1 MENLLVAPAISKLLQ
16 FTVSQLIFNL
26 YGIHVVFVTSP
37 CSLQCMPFHILS
49 HVLFLPHDFFP
60 PHLYLEVW
68 RGFCTFLCI
77 RKHHQMEKLLIQ
89 SNLGKFFL
97 LDAFSQLESLQEI
110 YQSLPLSFNQRDSC
124 WMDNTC
130 TAESAP
136 VFCTEMSREIMNC
149 FDDSTAICKLHC

>member
-16 FTVSQLIFNL
+16 FTVSQLIFNV
-26 YGIHVVFVTSP
+26 YEIHVVFVISP
-37 CSLQCMPFHILS
+37 CSLQRMPFHILS

-60 PHLYLEVW
+60 LTFIQRSGVDFALFYALENITRW
-68 RGFCTFLCI
+68 RNYSSSQI
-77 RKHHQMEKLLIQ
+77 WE
-89 SNLGKFFL
+89 SFFL

-110 YQSLPLSFNQRDSC
+110 YQSLPLLFNQRDSC